1 MAKEEPGKTETR
13 VKRTGAE
20 GRKDGDTQTSLGA
33 ETRAVR
39 ATQISYKV
47 IRVIWL
53 LSLILWPEKGL
64 KGSTCVHLFVV
75 CALGLNGVGAE
86 GGMYVI

>member
-1 MAKEEPGKTETR
+1 MEKTEIKTF
-13 VKRTGAE
+13 
-20 GRKDGDTQTSLGA
+20 LGA
-33 ETRAVR
+33 ETRAKR

-75 CALGLNGVGAE
+75 CAFGLNRAGG
-86 GGMYVI
+86 GRGGMNDGMYVI